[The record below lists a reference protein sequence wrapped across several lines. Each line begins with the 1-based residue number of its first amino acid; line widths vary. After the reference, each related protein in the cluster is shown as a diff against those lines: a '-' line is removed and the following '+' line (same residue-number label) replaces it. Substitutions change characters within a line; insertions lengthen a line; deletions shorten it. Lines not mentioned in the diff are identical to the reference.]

1 MLWLEDGHPLG
12 ATSAHGR
19 NLRTTF
25 GDLDLVPILGK
36 YVVAVDDFNRA
47 PKIVDSTQGELVV
60 FTPGGKIIDRTSA
73 TDVPTVVAF
82 LNAALDNFSGMTA
95 EESSA
100 TINDDLLTGASHT
113 EDDFPDEG
121 LCLEVFTRAT
131 NSLDL
136 STVKRNPWNKDFV
149 WFNSDEI
156 IRFVKP
162 IKISGEKSLPSDLLS
177 RIINHGLLPPYAGA
191 PSSWDDENTL
201 ESELIFKCNSI
212 IKSRSTYLIS
222 GSVHCEQDGKVLNV
236 QIHGTAMYDDSRDQF
251 GLLEIVALAEYIDG
265 DNPAQLFT
273 TALRKVTSVDGWYRV
288 PPKALSDY
296 ADAYYSSSGSGNPN
310 K

>member
-1 MLWLEDGHPLG
+1 MLRSSLIFLLLCSAISCSETYYQALPPLAEFSVELNRKNFKEWFTQCYPSHEELKWRLLGWEQHTAPGFKLAKISKKPLMLWLEDGHPLG

-25 GDLDLVPILGK
+25 SDLDLVPIIGK

-82 LNAALDNFSGMTA
+82 LNTALDNFSGMAA

-100 TINDDLLTGASHT
+100 TIDGDLLTGASHT

-121 LCLEVFTRAT
+121 LCLEVFTRAA

-136 STVKRNPWNKDFV
+136 STVKRSPWNKDFV

-177 RIINHGLLPPYAGA
+177 RIIDP
-191 PSSWDDENTL
+191 
-201 ESELIFKCNSI
+201 
-212 IKSRSTYLIS
+212 
-222 GSVHCEQDGKVLNV
+222 
-236 QIHGTAMYDDSRDQF
+236 
-251 GLLEIVALAEYIDG
+251 
-265 DNPAQLFT
+265 
-273 TALRKVTSVDGWYRV
+273 
-288 PPKALSDY
+288 
-296 ADAYYSSSGSGNPN
+296 
-310 K
+310 